1 MDIQECGSIVAGRW
15 TDIYI
20 YELYYRITQIT
31 GKPVFYI
38 VVQTDDMAWCG
49 PNGLMIGF
57 LIILHK
63 RLSKHWCIYA
73 IGIGRPTLALVGLK
87 KACGGGRN
95 RLTEIMMNDYKIN
108 QTVPM
113 NIL

>member
-38 VVQTDDMAWCG
+38 VVQTDDMA
-49 PNGLMIGF
+49 
-57 LIILHK
+57 
-63 RLSKHWCIYA
+63 
-73 IGIGRPTLALVGLK
+73 
-87 KACGGGRN
+87 
-95 RLTEIMMNDYKIN
+95 
-108 QTVPM
+108 
-113 NIL
+113 